1 MYPWLWLWTPQIHFP
16 WSGSVAQH
24 IEPDTDWFFGAIRPA
39 AGNGEIER
47 KAFEVASYGRQL
59 GLITEVLLAQNEQGA
74 VTPEQGAL
82 ALERLKEIHEQI
94 EAVKAEEARA
104 IVKSVAEQLELLR
117 LRHPQEFQRL
127 AKLFT

>member
-24 IEPDTDWFFGAIRPA
+24 IEPDTDWFFVAIRPA

-117 LRHPQEFQRL
+117 LRHPQEL